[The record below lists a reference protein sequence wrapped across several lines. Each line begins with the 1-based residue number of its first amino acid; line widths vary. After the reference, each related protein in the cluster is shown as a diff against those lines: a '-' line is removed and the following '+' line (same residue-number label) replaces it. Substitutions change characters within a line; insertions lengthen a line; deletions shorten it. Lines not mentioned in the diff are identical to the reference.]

1 MEIGIHGDQHLT
13 PSRLTEAE
21 QRMEI
26 ERAAAY
32 FGQTFG
38 IEELHFSYP
47 YGAIG
52 TWTDT
57 TKAILESLGFASAVT
72 KIRTIVKPPDLA
84 ARWEIPRYDCRD
96 VFDAVGNLAADQ
108 LQPLFTA
115 D

>member
-1 MEIGIHGDQHLT
+1 
-13 PSRLTEAE
+13 
-21 QRMEI
+21 MEI

-38 IEELHFSYP
+38 IDQLHFSYP

-96 VFDAVGNLAADQ
+96 VFDADGNLAADQ